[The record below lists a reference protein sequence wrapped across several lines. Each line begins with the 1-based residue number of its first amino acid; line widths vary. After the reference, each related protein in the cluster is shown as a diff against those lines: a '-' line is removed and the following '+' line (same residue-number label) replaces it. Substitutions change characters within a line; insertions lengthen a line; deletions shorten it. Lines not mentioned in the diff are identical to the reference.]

1 MDTTRAFWVI
11 CITLVVVVIL
21 NLGIYAAFSRR
32 KPDSYSQLFG
42 KVTHDMRNP
51 WQQNNAALDELSQRV
66 ADLRA
71 NLPVEKDAESQR
83 KPETDG

>member
-11 CITLVVVVIL
+11 CITFVVVIVL
-21 NLGIYAAFSRR
+21 NVGIYAAFSRR

-42 KVTHDMRNP
+42 KVSHEMRNP
-51 WQQNNAALDELSQRV
+51 WQQNNAALDELSKRV
-66 ADLRA
+66 ADLQA
-71 NLPVEKDAESQR
+71 NNSVREVTEDQR